1 MLKVNS
7 SIKVTDPHSMSQV
20 RRKTEEGKEKLLEVG
35 NQSRSVESQ
44 HCQLVTVSF
53 CGGSEDKAKPW
64 IPSLCWIT
72 VSNINPPGFY
82 EFSNPPHTTEKL
94 SKSVSRHCELQER
107 NTKPEFYHN
116 HYHFIQFK
124 QFSRAAQALPAASS
138 SFAVREKRLKLPQ
151 PVYRCSQQMCGMQ
164 ANWCRTA
171 VAKDSSAVAVRRK
184 HPSQFPK
191 AG

>member
-7 SIKVTDPHSMSQV
+7 SIKVTDPHSTSQV

-35 NQSRSVESQ
+35 NQSRSIESQ

-107 NTKPEFYHN
+107 KTKPQSSTTTTTISSSSNNSAEQHKLFPLPVLALLSGRRDWNFHN
-116 HYHFIQFK
+116 QYTGALSK
-124 QFSRAAQALPAASS
+124 RAA
-138 SFAVREKRLKLPQ
+138 
-151 PVYRCSQQMCGMQ
+151 
-164 ANWCRTA
+164 CRQTGAELQWQSTA
-171 VAKDSSAVAVRRK
+171 
-184 HPSQFPK
+184 QL
-191 AG
+191 